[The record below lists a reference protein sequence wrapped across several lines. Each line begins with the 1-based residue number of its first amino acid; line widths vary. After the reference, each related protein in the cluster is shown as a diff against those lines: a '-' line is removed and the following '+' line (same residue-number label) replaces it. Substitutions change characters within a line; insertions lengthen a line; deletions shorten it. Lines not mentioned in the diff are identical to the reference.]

1 MAETLLTAWQS
12 ARDALKAAG
21 APNPVNDAR
30 ALLEAAANV
39 RRLDI
44 LTDPHRVLAPDVRAH
59 LDGLIARRAAREP
72 LGYILGRLGFWKI
85 DLVVR
90 PGVLNPRHDTESVV
104 EAALK
109 RLEGVAAPR
118 ILDLGVGSG
127 AILLAL
133 ISERADAVGVGVDLS
148 ETALA
153 IAQGNADRLGLGGRV
168 TLVREDWSSGL
179 SPTLQRGDFDLVV
192 ANPPYVASA
201 EIDRLEP
208 EVRDHEPRLALDGG
222 PDGLAAY
229 RQLAPQ
235 IKAALKPGAA
245 FVLEIGMGQ
254 GPAVSA
260 LMAAEDLLV
269 QEIRPDLS
277 GIGRALV
284 GRRLA

>member
-1 MAETLLTAWQS
+1 
-12 ARDALKAAG
+12 
-21 APNPVNDAR
+21 
-30 ALLEAAANV
+30 
-39 RRLDI
+39 
-44 LTDPHRVLAPDVRAH
+44 
-59 LDGLIARRAAREP
+59 
-72 LGYILGRLGFWKI
+72 
-85 DLVVR
+85 
-90 PGVLNPRHDTESVV
+90 
-104 EAALK
+104 
-109 RLEGVAAPR
+109 
-118 ILDLGVGSG
+118 
-127 AILLAL
+127 
-133 ISERADAVGVGVDLS
+133 
-148 ETALA
+148 
-153 IAQGNADRLGLGGRV
+153 
-168 TLVREDWSSGL
+168 
-179 SPTLQRGDFDLVV
+179 LQRGDFDLVV